1 MITPNLAKAL
11 ISTAGT
17 RGNGNGG
24 IELDIAGINDVLRK
38 SDEYSGG
45 WKVKDFNANE
55 VLLSRKDAGADGEHF
70 LSLSRVDIERLYQ
83 AQQPKT
89 MKIKG

>member
-1 MITPNLAKAL
+1 MTPNIVKAVLA
-11 ISTAGT
+11 TGGT
-17 RGNGNGG
+17 RNGGNGG
-24 IELDIAGINDVLRK
+24 IELTEAGINDVLRK